1 MTRRKYDIQ
10 ALAGELYD
18 TLANCPQ
25 VCEHGIRGLTKS
37 DIAKDLSVPGHIVS
51 MVIRAQRLIFGDD
64 DEINI
69 PYHVCGKQR
78 IYHLSASI
86 EAGERW
92 QLIRMRNEIAQ
103 IQVTR
108 AWWQSLSRA
117 HAEETFAGRMARM
130 NDLAYAEIEGRVRLL
145 MGELPEL

>member
-1 MTRRKYDIQ
+1 MARNKYDIQ
-10 ALAGELYD
+10 AMAGQLYD
-18 TLANCPQ
+18 LLADCSE
-25 VCEHGIRGLTKS
+25 VCEHGIRGLTMPAMAEK
-37 DIAKDLSVPGHIVS
+37 LSAPGHIVS
-51 MVIRAQRLIFGDD
+51 KVVRAQRLLFGSD

-92 QLIRMRNEIAQ
+92 QLIRMRNELAQ

-117 HAEETFAGRMARM
+117 HPEGTFSGRIARM
-130 NDLAYAEIEGRVRLL
+130 NDLAYAEVEQRVRLL
-145 MGELPEL
+145 MGELPGL